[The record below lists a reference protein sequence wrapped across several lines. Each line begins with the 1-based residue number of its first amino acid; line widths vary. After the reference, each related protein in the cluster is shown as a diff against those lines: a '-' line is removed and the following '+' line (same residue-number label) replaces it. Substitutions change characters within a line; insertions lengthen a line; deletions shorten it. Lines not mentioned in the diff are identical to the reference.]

1 MPLANL
7 PRWRRYLTVEPVV
20 LFYTF
25 GIFMSLPVLTQY
37 VYFRVSELK
46 GFPYNISETTEKG
59 CKSDAGA
66 NSSLKNLE
74 KEVQDIAAK
83 IDMGNVLFQS
93 IPSIFMVLLLGPW
106 TDTGGRRPALLSPAV
121 GSAIES
127 LIIIV
132 IMYLDL
138 PVYILF
144 VGEAI
149 SAVIQFVVFI
159 GGVVSQLASGPFL
172 KNLGFIPPYWF
183 IFACHV
189 TSILCVV
196 FLVPESKKNTE
207 GKKLRLLSFD
217 SFKAIWS
224 VYSKPRND
232 GRRNLIMLLIS
243 DGIVNLGVMGI
254 SGVVSLFVLRTPLC
268 WGPATLGVFM
278 AFRFFMQGFGGIVG
292 IALLKRFLSDINVIR
307 VGMLTQCA
315 SLTFFAFSDRTWMVF
330 LGKNSFLVFKVLG
343 NQELSPWDA
352 FSSPEAPGPLSPRTD
367 R

>member
-1 MPLANL
+1 M
-7 PRWRRYLTVEPVV
+7 
-20 LFYTF
+20 
-25 GIFMSLPVLTQY
+25 
-37 VYFRVSELK
+37 
-46 GFPYNISETTEKG
+46 
-59 CKSDAGA
+59 
-66 NSSLKNLE
+66 
-74 KEVQDIAAK
+74 
-83 IDMGNVLFQS
+83 
-93 IPSIFMVLLLGPW
+93 
-106 TDTGGRRPALLSPAV
+106 
-121 GSAIES
+121 
-127 LIIIV
+127 
-132 IMYLDL
+132 
-138 PVYILF
+138 
-144 VGEAI
+144 
-149 SAVIQFVVFI
+149 
-159 GGVVSQLASGPFL
+159 SQLASGPFL

-189 TSILCVV
+189 ISILCVV
-196 FLVPESKKNTE
+196 FLVPESNKNTE

-292 IALLKRFLSDINVIR
+292 IALLRRFLSDINVIR

-330 LGKNSFLVFKVLG
+330 LGKNSFLALYQRSLVTRNSHLGTHSRPQRHPAVLATG
-343 NQELSPWDA
+343 LIA
-352 FSSPEAPGPLSPRTD
+352 RTGPLNRRDMRKRVQTKGCAKTIYVFWKLD
-367 R
+367 RDA